1 MIVPD
6 ASVILELLL
15 RTPVASGIESRLFGG
30 ADTLHAP
37 ALLDIEVAQVLRRY
51 ESRGEISAQ
60 RGRLAIELLATFP
73 IERYPHRDL
82 LPRIWDLRRNLTA
95 YDAAYIA
102 LAEALDA
109 TFLTRDARI
118 SKAPGT
124 GVRMEVV

>member
-6 ASVILELLL
+6 ASVILEILL
-15 RTPVASGIESRLFGG
+15 RTPAAGGIEARLFAD

-37 ALLDIEVAQVLRRY
+37 SLLDVEVAQVLRRY

-60 RGRLAIELLATFP
+60 RGRLALELLAAFP
-73 IERYPHRDL
+73 IERYAHEEL
-82 LPRIWDLRRNLTA
+82 LPRIWDLRRNLTT

-118 SKAPGT
+118 AKAPGPRVT
-124 GVRMEVV
+124 VELV